1 MFGKIYVGI
10 LVDRVRRMTGDLI
23 DDEQGGLRVGKGRVD
38 QIFTLKQISEK
49 TREKNIVFVDFI
61 DSEKAHDKVNREA
74 LWQVLRM
81 YEYVCW

>member
-23 DDEQGGLRVGKGRVD
+23 DDEQGGLRVGKGCVD

>member
-1 MFGKIYVGI
+1 M
-10 LVDRVRRMTGDLI
+10 
-23 DDEQGGLRVGKGRVD
+23 GKGCVD